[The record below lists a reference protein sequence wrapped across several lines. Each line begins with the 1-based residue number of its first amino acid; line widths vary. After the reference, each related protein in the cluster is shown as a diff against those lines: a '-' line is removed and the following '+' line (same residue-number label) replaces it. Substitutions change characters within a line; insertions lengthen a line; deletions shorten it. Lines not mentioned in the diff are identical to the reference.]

1 MRIHGEGIKG
11 LIPQRDPMIMVDE
24 FESEDNSMAQTIIN
38 VRPDNMF
45 VSQTGKMLV
54 SGVIE
59 HMKQSVLALSAW
71 NNGRLRTTPYI
82 GYLCEVDNF
91 VCRSQPKTGDRI
103 ETTVGIRFSLGNS
116 IHAHAISS
124 IDDSFCTIP
133 LHFSKSS
140 VPVSFSFFVNGGGNL
155 HLRGH
160 RQGCW
165 CQTNPMRE

>member
-1 MRIHGEGIKG
+1 MTMRIHGEGIKG
-11 LIPQRDPMIMVDE
+11 LIPQRNPMIMVDE
-24 FESEDNSMAQTIIN
+24 FESEDNSMAQTFIN

-124 IDDSFCTIP
+124 IDDEVFAESDLVVI
-133 LHFSKSS
+133 LK
-140 VPVSFSFFVNGGGNL
+140 
-155 HLRGH
+155 
-160 RQGCW
+160 
-165 CQTNPMRE
+165 

>member
-11 LIPQRDPMIMVDE
+11 LIPQRNPMIMVDE
-24 FESEDNSMAQTIIN
+24 FESED
-38 VRPDNMF
+38 
-45 VSQTGKMLV
+45 
-54 SGVIE
+54 
-59 HMKQSVLALSAW
+59 QSVLALSAW

-124 IDDSFCTIP
+124 IDDEVFAESDLVVI
-133 LHFSKSS
+133 LK
-140 VPVSFSFFVNGGGNL
+140 
-155 HLRGH
+155 
-160 RQGCW
+160 
-165 CQTNPMRE
+165 